1 MAHASGAGQYG
12 VANTADLATAIPPA
26 IQAQLEA
33 WYLRYGRVAPPC
45 ATTVFAQN
53 LYKSAKAGIAAHWV
67 HKSGEN
73 LQVSRKPRQ

>member
-1 MAHASGAGQYG
+1 MAHASGAGQDE
-12 VANTADLATAIPPA
+12 VANTADLAMEIPPA

-53 LYKSAKAGIAAHWV
+53 LYKV
-67 HKSGEN
+67 
-73 LQVSRKPRQ
+73 LKPV

>member
-1 MAHASGAGQYG
+1 MIQLKASLLTWVRASLITEMAHASGAGQDE
-12 VANTADLATAIPPA
+12 VANTVDLAMEIPPA

-53 LYKSAKAGIAAHWV
+53 LYKV
-67 HKSGEN
+67 
-73 LQVSRKPRQ
+73 LKPV